1 LIVIVKG
8 GTENLVEYV
17 KNFKKLIEMKTFNL
31 DITSIQDFYS
41 YGSTTVIDEIMNFI
55 NSEVKQGNIIII
67 EKRYTN
73 AKTDIIMQITTIEQ
87 LEQFK
92 KQYLF
97 H

>member
-1 LIVIVKG
+1 
-8 GTENLVEYV
+8 
-17 KNFKKLIEMKTFNL
+17 MKTFNL

-73 AKTDIIMQITTIEQ
+73 AKPDIIMQVTTTEQ

>member
-1 LIVIVKG
+1 
-8 GTENLVEYV
+8 
-17 KNFKKLIEMKTFNL
+17 MKTFNL

-55 NSEVKQGNIIII
+55 NSKVKQGNIIII
-67 EKRYTN
+67 KKRYTN
-73 AKTDIIMQITTIEQ
+73 AKPDIIMQITTTEQ

>member
-1 LIVIVKG
+1 
-8 GTENLVEYV
+8 
-17 KNFKKLIEMKTFNL
+17 MKTFNL

-73 AKTDIIMQITTIEQ
+73 SEADIIMQITTTKE